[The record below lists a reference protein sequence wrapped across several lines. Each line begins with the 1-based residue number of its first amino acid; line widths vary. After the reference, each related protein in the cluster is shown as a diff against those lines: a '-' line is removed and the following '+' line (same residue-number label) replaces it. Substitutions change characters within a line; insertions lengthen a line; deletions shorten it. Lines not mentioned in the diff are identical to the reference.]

1 MSLAFLWRAAF
12 VCSVRVLT
20 FFKVCRLYCGWPRK
34 KKVSLQGP
42 ETLHR
47 RMKGAIAKKIGLL
60 KAIRQHMNKSPLT
73 IKGYVTAVPRSVD
86 ARQARVAVI
95 QDDVE
100 YRIVPRGAGVD
111 LDDEVSLPVEV
122 TGQHEEVDGV
132 NYLVVRGYTVLE
144 DDSWL
149 EE

>member
-1 MSLAFLWRAAF
+1 MLEL
-12 VCSVRVLT
+12 
-20 FFKVCRLYCGWPRK
+20 
-34 KKVSLQGP
+34 
-42 ETLHR
+42 
-47 RMKGAIAKKIGLL
+47 
-60 KAIRQHMNKSPLT
+60 MNKSPIT
-73 IKGYVTAVPRSVD
+73 VRGYVAAVPRSVD
-86 ARQARVAVI
+86 ARQARVAVV

-122 TGQHEEVDGV
+122 SGLVDEADGV
-132 NYLVVRGYTVLE
+132 VYLTVRGYKVLE

>member
-1 MSLAFLWRAAF
+1 ML
-12 VCSVRVLT
+12 
-20 FFKVCRLYCGWPRK
+20 
-34 KKVSLQGP
+34 
-42 ETLHR
+42 E
-47 RMKGAIAKKIGLL
+47 I
-60 KAIRQHMNKSPLT
+60 MNKSPIT
-73 IKGYVTAVPRSVD
+73 VRGYVAAVPRSVD
-86 ARQARVAVI
+86 ARQARVAVV

-122 TGQHEEVDGV
+122 SGHVEEADGV
-132 NYLVVRGYTVLE
+132 VYLTVRGYKVLE

>member
-1 MSLAFLWRAAF
+1 ML
-12 VCSVRVLT
+12 
-20 FFKVCRLYCGWPRK
+20 
-34 KKVSLQGP
+34 
-42 ETLHR
+42 E
-47 RMKGAIAKKIGLL
+47 I
-60 KAIRQHMNKSPLT
+60 MNKSPIT
-73 IKGYVTAVPRSVD
+73 VRGYIAAVPRSVD
-86 ARQARVAVI
+86 ARQARVAVV

-122 TGQHEEVDGV
+122 SGIVDEADGV
-132 NYLVVRGYTVLE
+132 VYLTVRGYKLLE

>member
-1 MSLAFLWRAAF
+1 M
-12 VCSVRVLT
+12 
-20 FFKVCRLYCGWPRK
+20 
-34 KKVSLQGP
+34 
-42 ETLHR
+42 E
-47 RMKGAIAKKIGLL
+47 I
-60 KAIRQHMNKSPLT
+60 MNKSPIT
-73 IKGYVTAVPRSVD
+73 VRGYVAAVPRSVD
-86 ARQARVAVI
+86 ARQARVAVV

-122 TGQHEEVDGV
+122 SGLVDEADGV
-132 NYLVVRGYTVLE
+132 VYLTVRGYKLLE

>member
-1 MSLAFLWRAAF
+1 MHHL
-12 VCSVRVLT
+12 
-20 FFKVCRLYCGWPRK
+20 
-34 KKVSLQGP
+34 
-42 ETLHR
+42 
-47 RMKGAIAKKIGLL
+47 MKGAIAKKIRLL
-60 KAIRQHMNKSPLT
+60 KAIRQHMNKSSLT
-73 IKGYVTAVPRSVD
+73 IKGYVTALPRSVD
-86 ARQARVAVI
+86 ARQARVAVV

-111 LDDEVSLPVEV
+111 MDDEVSLPVEV
-122 TGQHEEVDGV
+122 SGLLEEVDGV